1 MALSRTLSVGATVV
15 DCTQTLLLGIAVV
28 AFWRGTWLII
38 DAYTCGVDTF
48 AGFCAADPGVH
59 RDSGAYSAAAGVAV
73 FLLVV
78 RLRRFVQARLQPAEK
93 HGSAQSP
100 ALQLERLYTYVLLW
114 ATVAVWHGAWYLADA
129 AVMPHNGGAPIDR
142 SDHVLDTAWW

>member
-59 RDSGAYSAAAGVAV
+59 RDSGAS
-73 FLLVV
+73 
-78 RLRRFVQARLQPAEK
+78 
-93 HGSAQSP
+93 
-100 ALQLERLYTYVLLW
+100 
-114 ATVAVWHGAWYLADA
+114 
-129 AVMPHNGGAPIDR
+129 
-142 SDHVLDTAWW
+142 